1 MREVN
6 LTYLE
11 NDENRVD
18 KYFDLFGFDSRS
30 EFQSLIKDG
39 NFFANGKK
47 EKQNYKLREND
58 IIKIVFTEEQK
69 PSTEGIEVPILFENE
84 NIIVLNKPPF
94 IAVHG
99 AKSYNGP
106 TLVDWLLDRG
116 YKLSDG
122 EDETRLGVVHR
133 LDADTSGVII
143 FAKNNEAHAILKR
156 DFQEKNIEKH
166 YFAISNGVSKSDEFT
181 IDKPIA
187 RSKNPV
193 KMGIVEGGR
202 RAVSI
207 VKKLDGND
215 FFTLFDVKIITGRT
229 HQIRVHLAS
238 ENLPVLGDKVYGMKR
253 ERINVSRQMLHAH
266 SIEFLEPLT
275 REKIKIEAP
284 IFDDMKEALKKAD
297 LSLNKTTYL

>member
-1 MREVN
+1 MREVSF
-6 LTYLE
+6 TYLQ

-39 NFFANGKK
+39 NFFVNGKK
-47 EKQNYKLREND
+47 EKQNYKFREND
-58 IIKIVFTEEQK
+58 IVKIIFPEEIKQ
-69 PSTEGIEVPILFENE
+69 STEGIDVPILFENE

-99 AKSYNGP
+99 AKSYSGP

-122 EDETRLGVVHR
+122 EDETRPGVVHR
-133 LDADTSGVII
+133 LDADTSGIII
-143 FAKNNEAHAILKR
+143 FAKNNESHSILKR
-156 DFQEKNIEKH
+156 DFQEKNVSKH

-207 VKKLDGND
+207 VKRLDGND
-215 FFTLFDVKIITGRT
+215 F
-229 HQIRVHLAS
+229 
-238 ENLPVLGDKVYGMKR
+238 
-253 ERINVSRQMLHAH
+253 LHC
-266 SIEFLEPLT
+266 L
-275 REKIKIEAP
+275 
-284 IFDDMKEALKKAD
+284 M
-297 LSLNKTTYL
+297 

>member
-1 MREVN
+1 MKEVN
-6 LTYLE
+6 FTYFE

-18 KYFDLFGFDSRS
+18 KYYDLFGFASRS
-30 EFQSLIKDG
+30 EFQSIIKDG
-39 NFFANGKK
+39 NFFVNGKK
-47 EKQNYKLREND
+47 EKQNYKFREND
-58 IIKIVFTEEQK
+58 IVKIIFPEEIKQ
-69 PSTEGIEVPILFENE
+69 STEGIDVPILFENE

-99 AKSYNGP
+99 AKSYSGP
-106 TLVDWLLDRG
+106 TLVDWLLDRD

-122 EDETRLGVVHR
+122 EDETRPGVVHR
-133 LDADTSGVII
+133 LDADTSGIII
-143 FAKNNEAHAILKR
+143 FAKNNESHSILKK
-156 DFQEKNIEKH
+156 DFQEKNVSKH

-238 ENLPVLGDKVYGMKR
+238 ENLPILGDKVYGMKR

-266 SIEFLEPLT
+266 SIEFFEPLT

-284 IFDDMKEALKKAD
+284 VFDDMKEALKKAD
-297 LSLNKTTYL
+297 LSIDKTTNL

>member
-1 MREVN
+1 MREVSF
-6 LTYLE
+6 TYLQ

-18 KYFDLFGFDSRS
+18 KYFNLFGFDSRS

-39 NFFANGKK
+39 NFFVNGKK
-47 EKQNYKLREND
+47 SKQNYKFREND
-58 IIKIVFTEEQK
+58 TVKIVFPNAIKQ
-69 PSTEGIEVPILFENE
+69 STEGIDVPILFENE

-99 AKSYNGP
+99 AKSYSGP

-122 EDETRLGVVHR
+122 EDETRPGVVHR
-133 LDADTSGVII
+133 LDADTSGIII
-143 FAKNNEAHAILKR
+143 FAKKNESHSILKK
-156 DFQEKNIEKH
+156 DFQEKKVSKH
-166 YFAISNGVSKSDEFT
+166 YFALSNGVSKSDEFT

-207 VKKLDGND
+207 VKKMDGND

-238 ENLPVLGDKVYGMKR
+238 ENLPILGDKVYGMKR

-266 SIEFLEPLT
+266 SIEFFEPLT

-297 LSLNKTTYL
+297 LSIDKTTNL

>member
-1 MREVN
+1 M
-6 LTYLE
+6 
-11 NDENRVD
+11 
-18 KYFDLFGFDSRS
+18 
-30 EFQSLIKDG
+30 
-39 NFFANGKK
+39 
-47 EKQNYKLREND
+47 
-58 IIKIVFTEEQK
+58 
-69 PSTEGIEVPILFENE
+69 
-84 NIIVLNKPPF
+84 
-94 IAVHG
+94 
-99 AKSYNGP
+99 
-106 TLVDWLLDRG
+106 DRG

-122 EDETRLGVVHR
+122 EDETRPGVVHR
-133 LDADTSGVII
+133 LDADTSGIII
-143 FAKNNEAHAILKR
+143 FAKNNESHSILKR
-156 DFQEKNIEKH
+156 DFQEKNVSKH

-207 VKKLDGND
+207 VKRLDGND

-238 ENLPVLGDKVYGMKR
+238 ENLPILGDKVYGMKR

-266 SIEFLEPLT
+266 SIEFFEPLT

-297 LSLNKTTYL
+297 LSIDKTTNL

>member
-1 MREVN
+1 MKEVN
-6 LTYLE
+6 FTYFE

-18 KYFDLFGFDSRS
+18 KYYDLFGFVSRS
-30 EFQSLIKDG
+30 EFQSIIKDG
-39 NFFANGKK
+39 NFFVNGKK
-47 EKQNYKLREND
+47 EKQNYKFREND
-58 IIKIVFTEEQK
+58 IVKIIFPEEIKQ
-69 PSTEGIEVPILFENE
+69 STEGIDVPILFENE

-99 AKSYNGP
+99 AKSYSGP
-106 TLVDWLLDRG
+106 TLVDWLLDRD

-122 EDETRLGVVHR
+122 EDETRPGVVHR
-133 LDADTSGVII
+133 LDADTSGIII
-143 FAKNNEAHAILKR
+143 FAKNNESHSILKK
-156 DFQEKNIEKH
+156 DFQEKNVSKH
-166 YFAISNGVSKSDEFT
+166 YFAISNGVSKSYEFT

-207 VKKLDGND
+207 VKKLDGNE

-238 ENLPVLGDKVYGMKR
+238 ENLPILGDKVYGLKR
-253 ERINVSRQMLHAH
+253 ERINVSRQMLHAY
-266 SIEFLEPLT
+266 SIEFFEPLT

-284 IFDDMKEALKKAD
+284 IFEDMKEALKTAD
-297 LSLNKTTYL
+297 LSIDKTTYL

>member
-1 MREVN
+1 MREVSF
-6 LTYLE
+6 TYLQ

-30 EFQSLIKDG
+30 EFQSIIKGG
-39 NFFANGKK
+39 NFFVNGKK
-47 EKQNYKLREND
+47 EKQNYKFREND
-58 IIKIVFTEEQK
+58 IVKIIFPEEIKQ
-69 PSTEGIEVPILFENE
+69 STEGIDVPILFENE

-99 AKSYNGP
+99 AKSYSGP
-106 TLVDWLLDRG
+106 TLVDWLLVRG

-122 EDETRLGVVHR
+122 EGETRPGVVHR
-133 LDADTSGVII
+133 LDADTSGIII
-143 FAKNNEAHAILKR
+143 FAKNNESHSILKK
-156 DFQEKNIEKH
+156 DFQEKNVSKH

-207 VKKLDGND
+207 VKKMDGNE

-238 ENLPVLGDKVYGMKR
+238 ENLPILGDKVYGMKR

-266 SIEFLEPLT
+266 SIEFFEPLT

-284 IFDDMKEALKKAD
+284 IFDDMKEALKKVA
-297 LSLNKTTYL
+297 LSIDKTTNL

>member
-1 MREVN
+1 MKEVN
-6 LTYLE
+6 FTYFE

-18 KYFDLFGFDSRS
+18 KYYDLFGFVSRS
-30 EFQSLIKDG
+30 EFQSIIKDG
-39 NFFANGKK
+39 NFFVNGKK
-47 EKQNYKLREND
+47 EKQNYKFREND
-58 IIKIVFTEEQK
+58 IVKIIFPEEIKQ
-69 PSTEGIEVPILFENE
+69 STEGIDVPILFENE

-99 AKSYNGP
+99 AKSYSGP
-106 TLVDWLLDRG
+106 TLVDWLLDRD

-122 EDETRLGVVHR
+122 EDETRPGVVHR
-133 LDADTSGVII
+133 LDADTSGIII
-143 FAKNNEAHAILKR
+143 FAKNNESHSILKK
-156 DFQEKNIEKH
+156 DFQEKNVSKH
-166 YFAISNGVSKSDEFT
+166 YFAISNGVSKSYEFT

-207 VKKLDGND
+207 VKKLDGNE

-238 ENLPVLGDKVYGMKR
+238 ENLPILGDKVYGLKR
-253 ERINVSRQMLHAH
+253 ERINVSRQMLHAY
-266 SIEFLEPLT
+266 SIEFFEPLT

-284 IFDDMKEALKKAD
+284 IFEDMKEALKKAD
-297 LSLNKTTYL
+297 LSIDKTTYL